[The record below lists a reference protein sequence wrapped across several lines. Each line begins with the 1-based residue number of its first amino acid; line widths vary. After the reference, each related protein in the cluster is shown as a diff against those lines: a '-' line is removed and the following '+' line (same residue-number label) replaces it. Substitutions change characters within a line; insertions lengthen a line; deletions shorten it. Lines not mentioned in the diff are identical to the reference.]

1 MTTLSSSS
9 CLHIFISGVFI
20 SDSTASSTTYRDIF
34 NRRKVWNLHGHLLD
48 VVGRR
53 RELCPENRL
62 GPGNNALNAAA
73 AQAGSVGIL
82 HHEVL
87 LLAHGINQ
95 VNAINTATLGLME
108 VKIGSEA
115 LARLIGHHQFQGDC
129 VRAPLEFLH
138 GDGYSREFTLRRGQR
153 IRTRS
158 TGTRCWGWLRLWWG
172 LRARVFVLGT
182 TKRRHA
188 DEHQHSVA
196 HPDNFHLQHP

>member
-1 MTTLSSSS
+1 MPTLSSSS

-34 NRRKVWNLHGHLLD
+34 NRRKVWNITGHPLD
-48 VVGRR
+48 VVGRS
-53 RELCPENRL
+53 RELWPENRL
-62 GPGNNALNAAA
+62 GRGNNALNAAA

-87 LLAHGINQ
+87 LLAHGSNQ

-138 GDGYSREFTLRRGQR
+138 GDGYSREFTLRRRQR
-153 IRTRS
+153 LRTPR
-158 TGTRCWGWLRLWWG
+158 TVTPCGRCLRLV
-172 LRARVFVLGT
+172 RA
-182 TKRRHA
+182 
-188 DEHQHSVA
+188 
-196 HPDNFHLQHP
+196 